1 MKKILVTGGAGN
13 IGSSLVKSLLKT
25 ERYHVSIVDNLST
38 GSKANLPQANE
49 SHWEF
54 INCDVNTLDQLKKVF
69 EKNSFHY
76 IFHYAALVGV
86 ERTQKNPL
94 KVLEDIEGIKNILNL
109 AVEFNA
115 ERIFYSSSS
124 EVYGEPVEIP
134 QNEITT
140 PLNSKLPYAIVKSV
154 GESFMR
160 TFHEHH
166 QLDFTIMRFFN
177 TYGPRQKNDF
187 VISKF
192 IELALQNKDITIYG
206 DGSQTRS
213 FLHVDDNVEF
223 TINILEKKKLL
234 NEVVNVGS
242 DIEITIIDLAN
253 LIIKILKSQSN
264 IIFLPP
270 LKEGDMTRRKPDT
283 SKMKEVYGKEI
294 ISLEEGIQAVASASS
309 FEELLMQDVSIIIP
323 TFHFADVAKQVLLSA
338 LQQTL
343 SPKEIIIIDSSE
355 DHSIRDLVSALE
367 SEIPINYQ
375 KVAQSF
381 PGEARNLGVTFANY
395 EWLAFLDSKTIPKS
409 DWLESNFETLEANNA

>member
-1 MKKILVTGGAGN
+1 VKKILVTGGAGN
-13 IGSSLVKSLLKT
+13 IGSSLVAGLLKS
-25 ERYHVSIVDNLST
+25 ENYHVSILDNLST
-38 GSKANLPQANE
+38 GSLENLPQSNK
-49 SHWEF
+49 SFWRF
-54 INCDVNTLDQLKKVF
+54 IDCDVNNLTQLKQVLNQDTF
-69 EKNSFHY
+69 NY

-109 AVEFNA
+109 AVECKA

-140 PLNSKLPYAIVKSV
+140 PLNSKVPYAIVKSV

-160 TFHEHH
+160 TFHDHH

-213 FLHVDDNVEF
+213 FLHVDDNIEF
-223 TINILEKKKLL
+223 TIKILKNKKLL
-234 NEVVNVGS
+234 NDVVNVGS
-242 DIEITIIDLAN
+242 DIEIKIIDLAN
-253 LIIKILKSQSN
+253 MIIENLLSKSK

-270 LKEGDMTRRKPDT
+270 LKEGDMTRRKPDI
-283 SKMKEVYGKEI
+283 SKMKEVYQKEI
-294 ISLEEGIQAVASASS
+294 ISLEEGIELVASAN
-309 FEELLMQDVSIIIP
+309 
-323 TFHFADVAKQVLLSA
+323 K
-338 LQQTL
+338 
-343 SPKEIIIIDSSE
+343 SE
-355 DHSIRDLVSALE
+355 
-367 SEIPINYQ
+367 N
-375 KVAQSF
+375 
-381 PGEARNLGVTFANY
+381 T
-395 EWLAFLDSKTIPKS
+395 
-409 DWLESNFETLEANNA
+409 

>member
-13 IGSSLVKSLLKT
+13 IGSSLVKGILKT
-25 ERYHVSIVDNLST
+25 GRYHVSIVDNLST
-38 GSKANLPQANE
+38 GSKANLPQTNE
-49 SHWEF
+49 SQWEF

-192 IELALQNKDITIYG
+192 IELALQNKDIAIYG

-283 SKMKEVYGKEI
+283 SKMIEIYEKEI
-294 ISLEEGIQAVASASS
+294 ISLEEGIQAVASASHSKS
-309 FEELLMQDVSIIIP
+309 F
-323 TFHFADVAKQVLLSA
+323 
-338 LQQTL
+338 
-343 SPKEIIIIDSSE
+343 
-355 DHSIRDLVSALE
+355 
-367 SEIPINYQ
+367 
-375 KVAQSF
+375 
-381 PGEARNLGVTFANY
+381 
-395 EWLAFLDSKTIPKS
+395 
-409 DWLESNFETLEANNA
+409 

>member
-13 IGSSLVKSLLKT
+13 IGSSLVAGLLKS
-25 ERYHVSIVDNLST
+25 ENYHVSILDNLST
-38 GSKANLPQANE
+38 GSLENLPQSNK
-49 SHWEF
+49 SFWRF
-54 INCDVNTLDQLKKVF
+54 IDCDVNNLTQLKQVLNQDTF
-69 EKNSFHY
+69 NY

-109 AVEFNA
+109 AVECKA

-140 PLNSKLPYAIVKSV
+140 PLNSKVPYAIVKSV

-160 TFHEHH
+160 TFHDHH

-213 FLHVDDNVEF
+213 FLHVDDNIEF
-223 TINILEKKKLL
+223 TIKILKNKKLL
-234 NEVVNVGS
+234 NDVVNVGS
-242 DIEITIIDLAN
+242 DIEIKIIDLAN
-253 LIIKILKSQSN
+253 MIIENLQSKSK

-270 LKEGDMTRRKPDT
+270 LKEGDMTRRKPDI
-283 SKMKEVYGKEI
+283 SKMKEVYQKEI
-294 ISLEEGIQAVASASS
+294 ISLEEGIELVASAN
-309 FEELLMQDVSIIIP
+309 
-323 TFHFADVAKQVLLSA
+323 K
-338 LQQTL
+338 
-343 SPKEIIIIDSSE
+343 SE
-355 DHSIRDLVSALE
+355 
-367 SEIPINYQ
+367 N
-375 KVAQSF
+375 
-381 PGEARNLGVTFANY
+381 T
-395 EWLAFLDSKTIPKS
+395 
-409 DWLESNFETLEANNA
+409 

>member
-13 IGSSLVKSLLKT
+13 IGSSLVKGLLKT

-38 GSKANLPQANE
+38 GSKANLPQTNE

-54 INCDVNTLDQLKKVF
+54 INCDVNTLDQLKKLF

-253 LIIKILKSQSN
+253 LIIKILQSKSN

-294 ISLEEGIQAVASASS
+294 ISLEEGIQAVASASYSKS
-309 FEELLMQDVSIIIP
+309 F
-323 TFHFADVAKQVLLSA
+323 
-338 LQQTL
+338 
-343 SPKEIIIIDSSE
+343 
-355 DHSIRDLVSALE
+355 
-367 SEIPINYQ
+367 
-375 KVAQSF
+375 
-381 PGEARNLGVTFANY
+381 
-395 EWLAFLDSKTIPKS
+395 
-409 DWLESNFETLEANNA
+409 

>member
-13 IGSSLVKSLLKT
+13 IGSSLVKGLLKT
-25 ERYHVSIVDNLST
+25 EKYHVSIVDNLST
-38 GSKANLPQANE
+38 GSKANLPQTNE

-54 INCDVNTLDQLKKVF
+54 INCDVNNLEQLTKVF
-69 EKNSFHY
+69 KKNSFHY
-76 IFHYAALVGV
+76 IFHYSALVGV

-109 AVEFNA
+109 SVEFNA

-160 TFHEHH
+160 TFHDHH

-234 NEVVNVGS
+234 NDVVNVGS
-242 DIEITIIDLAN
+242 DIEIKIIDLAN
-253 LIIKILKSQSN
+253 LIIKILQSKSN

-294 ISLEEGIQAVASASS
+294 ISLEEGIQAVA
-309 FEELLMQDVSIIIP
+309 
-323 TFHFADVAKQVLLSA
+323 FHS
-338 LQQTL
+338 
-343 SPKEIIIIDSSE
+343 
-355 DHSIRDLVSALE
+355 HSKNS
-367 SEIPINYQ
+367 
-375 KVAQSF
+375 
-381 PGEARNLGVTFANY
+381 
-395 EWLAFLDSKTIPKS
+395 
-409 DWLESNFETLEANNA
+409 

>member
-13 IGSSLVKSLLKT
+13 IGSSLVKGLLKT
-25 ERYHVSIVDNLST
+25 ERYHISIVDNLST
-38 GSKANLPQANE
+38 GSKANLPQINE

-69 EKNSFHY
+69 KKNSFHY

-223 TINILEKKKLL
+223 TIHILEKKKLL

-283 SKMKEVYGKEI
+283 IANTHKHVNSWW
-294 ISLEEGIQAVASASS
+294 SACYY
-309 FEELLMQDVSIIIP
+309 LQD
-323 TFHFADVAKQVLLSA
+323 
-338 LQQTL
+338 
-343 SPKEIIIIDSSE
+343 
-355 DHSIRDLVSALE
+355 E
-367 SEIPINYQ
+367 SEINLEKDIPQIYVNPTVSTRLNGLARTI
-375 KVAQSF
+375 KAKKGTLLVF
-381 PGEARNLGVTFANY
+381 PSEVLHTPVLHEKNLRYSLAMNFMPLGIVGEGDSTY
-395 EWLAFLDSKTIPKS
+395 EYR
-409 DWLESNFETLEANNA
+409 

>member
-1 MKKILVTGGAGN
+1 VKKILVTGGAGN
-13 IGSSLVKSLLKT
+13 IGSSLVAGLLKS
-25 ERYHVSIVDNLST
+25 ENYHVSILDNLST
-38 GSKANLPQANE
+38 GSLENLPQSNK
-49 SHWEF
+49 SFWRF
-54 INCDVNTLDQLKKVF
+54 IDCDVNNLTQLQQVLNQDTF
-69 EKNSFHY
+69 NY

-109 AVEFNA
+109 AVECKA

-140 PLNSKLPYAIVKSV
+140 PLNSKVPYAIVKSV

-160 TFHEHH
+160 TFHDHH

-213 FLHVDDNVEF
+213 FLHVDDNIEF
-223 TINILEKKKLL
+223 TIKILKNKKLL
-234 NEVVNVGS
+234 NDVVNVGS
-242 DIEITIIDLAN
+242 DIEIKIIDLAN
-253 LIIKILKSQSN
+253 MIIENLQSKSK

-270 LKEGDMTRRKPDT
+270 LKEGDMTRRKPDI
-283 SKMKEVYGKEI
+283 SKMKEVYQKEI
-294 ISLEEGIQAVASASS
+294 ISLEEGIELVASAN
-309 FEELLMQDVSIIIP
+309 
-323 TFHFADVAKQVLLSA
+323 K
-338 LQQTL
+338 
-343 SPKEIIIIDSSE
+343 SE
-355 DHSIRDLVSALE
+355 
-367 SEIPINYQ
+367 N
-375 KVAQSF
+375 
-381 PGEARNLGVTFANY
+381 T
-395 EWLAFLDSKTIPKS
+395 
-409 DWLESNFETLEANNA
+409 

>member
-1 MKKILVTGGAGN
+1 VKKILVTGGAGN
-13 IGSSLVKSLLKT
+13 IGSSLVAGLLKS
-25 ERYHVSIVDNLST
+25 ENYHVSILDNLST
-38 GSKANLPQANE
+38 GSLENLPQSNK
-49 SHWEF
+49 SFWRF
-54 INCDVNTLDQLKKVF
+54 IDCDVNNLTQLKQVLNQDTF
-69 EKNSFHY
+69 NY

-109 AVEFNA
+109 AVECKA

-140 PLNSKLPYAIVKSV
+140 PLNSKVPYAIVKSV

-160 TFHEHH
+160 TFHDHH

-213 FLHVDDNVEF
+213 FLHVDDNIEF
-223 TINILEKKKLL
+223 TIKILKNKKLL
-234 NEVVNVGS
+234 NDVVNVGS
-242 DIEITIIDLAN
+242 DIEIKIIDLAN
-253 LIIKILKSQSN
+253 MIIENLQSKSK

-270 LKEGDMTRRKPDT
+270 LKEGDMTRRKPDI
-283 SKMKEVYGKEI
+283 SKMKEVYQKEI
-294 ISLEEGIQAVASASS
+294 ISLEEGIELVASAN
-309 FEELLMQDVSIIIP
+309 
-323 TFHFADVAKQVLLSA
+323 K
-338 LQQTL
+338 
-343 SPKEIIIIDSSE
+343 SE
-355 DHSIRDLVSALE
+355 
-367 SEIPINYQ
+367 N
-375 KVAQSF
+375 
-381 PGEARNLGVTFANY
+381 T
-395 EWLAFLDSKTIPKS
+395 
-409 DWLESNFETLEANNA
+409 

>member
-13 IGSSLVKSLLKT
+13 IGSSLAKSLLKT

-38 GSKANLPQANE
+38 GSKANLPQTNE
-49 SHWEF
+49 SYWEF

-69 EKNSFHY
+69 KKNSFHY

-223 TINILEKKKLL
+223 TIHILEKKKLL

-283 SKMKEVYGKEI
+283 SKMIEIYGKEI
-294 ISLEEGIQAVASASS
+294 ISLEEGIQAAASAS
-309 FEELLMQDVSIIIP
+309 
-323 TFHFADVAKQVLLSA
+323 
-338 LQQTL
+338 
-343 SPKEIIIIDSSE
+343 
-355 DHSIRDLVSALE
+355 HS
-367 SEIPINYQ
+367 
-375 KVAQSF
+375 QSF
-381 PGEARNLGVTFANY
+381 
-395 EWLAFLDSKTIPKS
+395 
-409 DWLESNFETLEANNA
+409 

>member
-13 IGSSLVKSLLKT
+13 IGSSLVTGLLKSKN
-25 ERYHVSIVDNLST
+25 YHVSILDNLST
-38 GSKANLPQANE
+38 GSTENLPQSDA
-49 SHWEF
+49 SFWRF
-54 INCDVNTLDQLKKVF
+54 IDCDVNNLNQLKQALNKDTF
-69 EKNSFHY
+69 NY

-109 AVEFNA
+109 AVDCKA

-134 QNEITT
+134 QNETTT

-160 TFHEHH
+160 TFHDHH
-166 QLDFTIMRFFN
+166 QLEFTIMRFFN

-213 FLHVDDNVEF
+213 FLHVDDNVDF
-223 TINILEKKKLL
+223 TIKILENNKLL
-234 NEVVNVGS
+234 NDVVNVGS
-242 DIEITIIDLAN
+242 DIEIKIIDLAY
-253 LIIKILKSQSN
+253 LIIETLESESK

-270 LKEGDMTRRKPDT
+270 LKEGDMTRRKPDI
-283 SKMKEVYGKEI
+283 SKMKKVYQKEI
-294 ISLEEGIQAVASASS
+294 ISLVEGIQLVAS
-309 FEELLMQDVSIIIP
+309 
-323 TFHFADVAKQVLLSA
+323 TNK
-338 LQQTL
+338 
-343 SPKEIIIIDSSE
+343 SE
-355 DHSIRDLVSALE
+355 
-367 SEIPINYQ
+367 
-375 KVAQSF
+375 
-381 PGEARNLGVTFANY
+381 
-395 EWLAFLDSKTIPKS
+395 
-409 DWLESNFETLEANNA
+409 NA

>member
-13 IGSSLVKSLLKT
+13 IGSSLVKGLLKIGK
-25 ERYHVSIVDNLST
+25 YHVSIVDNLST
-38 GSKANLPQANE
+38 GSKVNLPQANE
-49 SHWEF
+49 PNWEF
-54 INCDVNTLDQLKKVF
+54 INCDVNNLDQLTKVF
-69 EKNSFHY
+69 KKNFFHY
-76 IFHYAALVGV
+76 IFHYSALVGV

-94 KVLEDIEGIKNILNL
+94 KVLEDIEGIKNVLNL

-134 QNEITT
+134 QHEITT
-140 PLNSKLPYAIVKSV
+140 PLNSKVPYAIVKSV

-160 TFHEHH
+160 TFYEHH

-223 TINILEKKKLL
+223 TINILENKKLL
-234 NEVVNVGS
+234 NDVVNVGS
-242 DIEITIIDLAN
+242 DIEIKIIDLAN
-253 LIIKILKSQSN
+253 LIIEILKSKSK
-264 IIFLPP
+264 IIFLPS

-294 ISLEEGIQAVASASS
+294 ISLEEGIQSVASDS
-309 FEELLMQDVSIIIP
+309 P
-323 TFHFADVAKQVLLSA
+323 
-338 LQQTL
+338 LQG
-343 SPKEIIIIDSSE
+343 S
-355 DHSIRDLVSALE
+355 
-367 SEIPINYQ
+367 
-375 KVAQSF
+375 
-381 PGEARNLGVTFANY
+381 
-395 EWLAFLDSKTIPKS
+395 
-409 DWLESNFETLEANNA
+409 

>member
-13 IGSSLVKSLLKT
+13 IGSSLVKELLKSKN
-25 ERYHVSIVDNLST
+25 YHVSILDNLST
-38 GSKANLPQANE
+38 GSLENLPQSDA
-49 SHWEF
+49 SFWRF
-54 INCDVNTLDQLKKVF
+54 IDCDVNNLNQLKQALKKDTF
-69 EKNSFHY
+69 NY

-109 AVEFNA
+109 AVDCKA

-134 QNEITT
+134 QNETTT

-160 TFHEHH
+160 TFHDHH
-166 QLDFTIMRFFN
+166 QLEFTIMRFFN

-213 FLHVDDNVEF
+213 FLHVDDNVDF
-223 TINILEKKKLL
+223 TIKILENNKLL
-234 NEVVNVGS
+234 NDVVNVGS
-242 DIEITIIDLAN
+242 DIEIKIIDLAY
-253 LIIKILKSQSN
+253 LIIETLESESK

-270 LKEGDMTRRKPDT
+270 LKEGDMTRRKPDI
-283 SKMKEVYGKEI
+283 SKMKKVYQKEI
-294 ISLEEGIQAVASASS
+294 ISLEEGIQLVAS
-309 FEELLMQDVSIIIP
+309 
-323 TFHFADVAKQVLLSA
+323 TNK
-338 LQQTL
+338 
-343 SPKEIIIIDSSE
+343 SE
-355 DHSIRDLVSALE
+355 
-367 SEIPINYQ
+367 
-375 KVAQSF
+375 
-381 PGEARNLGVTFANY
+381 
-395 EWLAFLDSKTIPKS
+395 
-409 DWLESNFETLEANNA
+409 NA

>member
-1 MKKILVTGGAGN
+1 VKKILVTGGAGN
-13 IGSSLVKSLLKT
+13 IGSSLVAGLLKS
-25 ERYHVSIVDNLST
+25 ENYHVSILDNLST
-38 GSKANLPQANE
+38 GSLENLPQ
-49 SHWEF
+49 SSKSFWRF
-54 INCDVNTLDQLKKVF
+54 IDCDVNNLTQLQQVLNQDTF
-69 EKNSFHY
+69 NY

-109 AVEFNA
+109 AVECKA

-140 PLNSKLPYAIVKSV
+140 PLNSKVPYAIVKSV

-160 TFHEHH
+160 TFHDHH

-213 FLHVDDNVEF
+213 FLHVDDNIEF
-223 TINILEKKKLL
+223 TIKILKNKKLL
-234 NEVVNVGS
+234 NDVVNVGS
-242 DIEITIIDLAN
+242 DIEIKIIDLAN
-253 LIIKILKSQSN
+253 MIIENLLSKSK

-270 LKEGDMTRRKPDT
+270 LKEGDMTRRKPDI
-283 SKMKEVYGKEI
+283 SKMKEVYQKEI
-294 ISLEEGIQAVASASS
+294 ISLEEGIELVASAN
-309 FEELLMQDVSIIIP
+309 
-323 TFHFADVAKQVLLSA
+323 K
-338 LQQTL
+338 
-343 SPKEIIIIDSSE
+343 SE
-355 DHSIRDLVSALE
+355 
-367 SEIPINYQ
+367 N
-375 KVAQSF
+375 
-381 PGEARNLGVTFANY
+381 T
-395 EWLAFLDSKTIPKS
+395 
-409 DWLESNFETLEANNA
+409 